1 MRAAAA
7 AALRTREAELTSPKQ
22 LTAEAV
28 GGLMLLVLA
37 GRCCLHWAAALGQ
50 LQGRS
55 DLGQLLMQLQ
65 QHQGESASAWSVVAG
80 LNERHAI
87 IAMGPAPKS
96 LAESVLSTCLAWLQL
111 QDNAGQ
117 LAAAGYPAE
126 AVMMQQLQS
135 VLDVLPEPFNAP
147 DAAAAES
154 ALGLLVQRLQALGLA
169 LNTLAVPHACNNP
182 ACTTLVGPTELATVS
197 RRSCM
202 CAGCRVA
209 RYCSRGCQK
218 QH

>member
-126 AVMMQQLQS
+126 AVMMQQLSQCSMCCQS
-135 VLDVLPEPFNAP
+135 RSMHLMQQQQSLPWACWCSGFRR
-147 DAAAAES
+147 
-154 ALGLLVQRLQALGLA
+154 LGSLSTPWLCRMPATTLLA
-169 LNTLAVPHACNNP
+169 LRL
-182 ACTTLVGPTELATVS
+182 
-197 RRSCM
+197 
-202 CAGCRVA
+202 
-209 RYCSRGCQK
+209 
-218 QH
+218 